1 MEKTA
6 LFSVLNDWNFWDKD
20 FPNLI
25 VRMDYQQMIEEYSAS
40 NEILLLK
47 GVRRSGKSSL
57 LINHM
62 KHLHQKGIKKEELLY
77 INFEDPRLHPEL
89 STNLLEQ
96 IQDVYK
102 EFVNNET
109 KPYLFLDEIQNLHL
123 WEKWV
128 LMQYELNKAYIF
140 ITGSSSKLL
149 SKEFGTALS
158 GRYLSINVYP
168 LSFKEYLNF
177 KNIDLPTKSTFITN
191 RTHYKIAFN
200 SYIVDGGFP
209 LVTLMT
215 ENLQK
220 QEIMMYYDTIILK
233 DIVARYNLKNYDNVK
248 KVALYMMSNIG
259 KPLNLNNI
267 RMALN
272 LSYELVEKYYEYLK
286 DTYLFFEIIQFDYSL
301 KKQFSGKKKIY
312 CIDNGMMSNT
322 AFRISEDYG
331 RYMEN
336 LVFVELIRRN
346 KEIFYH
352 QKSKECDFILKDQTQ
367 ISEAIQVCRSLL
379 NETTKEREIN
389 GLLEAMEIYQL
400 SNGLILTEDEEE
412 TIIIKEKT
420 ITILPL
426 WKWLLA

>member
-6 LFSVLNDWNFWDKD
+6 LFSVLNDWNYWDKD
-20 FPNLI
+20 FPELI
-25 VRMDYQQMIEEYSAS
+25 VRMDYHQMIEDYSSS
-40 NEILLLK
+40 NEIVVLK

-57 LINHM
+57 LINYM
-62 KHLHQKGIKKEELLY
+62 KHIHQKGAKKEELLY
-77 INFEDPRLHPEL
+77 VNFEDPRLHPEL
-89 STNLLEQ
+89 SSNLLEQ
-96 IQDVYK
+96 ILEVYK
-102 EFVNNET
+102 EFVNNDT
-109 KPYLFLDEIQNLHL
+109 KPYLFLDEIQNLNL

-128 LMQYELNKAYIF
+128 LLQYELDQAYIF

-177 KNIDLPTKSTFITN
+177 KNIDLPTKTTFITK
-191 RTHYKIAFN
+191 RTQYKIAFN
-200 SYIVDGGFP
+200 SFIAEGGFP
-209 LVTLMT
+209 KVTLMT

-248 KVALYMMSNIG
+248 KVALFMMSNIG

-272 LSYELVEKYYEYLK
+272 ISYELVEKYYEYLK
-286 DTYLFFEIIQFDYSL
+286 DTYLFFEIFPFDYSL

-312 CIDNGMMSNT
+312 CIDNGMVSNT

-352 QKSKECDFILKDQTQ
+352 QKNKECDFIIKNQTQ
-367 ISEAIQVCRSLL
+367 ISEAIQVSRSLY
-379 NETTKEREIN
+379 NESTKDREIS
-389 GLLEAMEIYQL
+389 GLLEAMETYQL
-400 SNGLILTEDEEE
+400 SSGLILTEDEEE
-412 TIIIKEKT
+412 TIFIKEKT
-420 ITILPL
+420 INISPL